1 MRSDDELLSHIHQQA
16 GVRRQRR
23 QRALVGAGAAAV
35 VLLLGAGA
43 LAAGTGDDGGEVL
56 DADRA
61 GTTTTTTAVDPTTTT
76 ADVPTT
82 ATDTTTTAPT
92 TTAPTTTVPEEPS
105 TTAPTTVPPSTT
117 AVPAAPTVVSQ
128 TDVGEGIA
136 MTVTAAQDPA
146 RPGWV
151 DVTVRITA
159 DHGSG
164 ASGSVTWEEGATPEH
179 FGPWAA
185 HQPTSCDEL
194 IDDDPTTDTRPDP
207 GAGPVDDTFTFSH
220 RFDGASRRV
229 TIVVDGYVSFCTT
242 DFVPADVPLP
252 VDIAGWVARARAGTA
267 TAAAAEAATG
277 AGTRHTESATEPT
290 AEPHEGEV

>member
-1 MRSDDELLSHIHQQA
+1 MRSDDELLSHIRQQA
-16 GVRRQRR
+16 GIRRQRR

-82 ATDTTTTAPT
+82 AADTTTTTAPT
-92 TTAPTTTVPEEPS
+92 TTAPTPTVPEEPS

-242 DFVPADVPLP
+242 DFVPAYVALP
-252 VDIAGWVARARAGTA
+252 VDIAG
-267 TAAAAEAATG
+267 
-277 AGTRHTESATEPT
+277 
-290 AEPHEGEV
+290 